1 MMIFSVIFGLLALLV
16 LGVPVGFALGTV
28 SVVALYLTQGVGA
41 LAAVSDIAWGTTSE
55 FLLVAIPLFILMSE
69 LISAS
74 GVGKDLFTGVE
85 RWTGW
90 LPGGVAM
97 SAIVASAIFGA
108 VSGTAVGVAAV
119 IAGVA
124 IPEML
129 RRNYTPEMAA
139 GTVAAASG
147 LGMVI
152 PPSLPIIIYGVVT
165 ETSVT
170 TLFAKAIVPGIFITA
185 LCCLYVLVQTVR
197 DARKGHVLAR
207 GGEEISLA
215 RSLVLA
221 GPTAVLILVVLG
233 SIYQGIATPTEAA
246 AVGVFGALALV
257 AYKRALTL
265 KVLIATID
273 RTVKISVML
282 LTILFSAMLFSYM
295 LSALAIPQTLA
306 EQVIE
311 AQLSGWVFF
320 VVVMVLLFF
329 LGMFLDVVSVILI
342 AVPIVFPT
350 LSAYGFDPVWFGV
363 VLMVNMCFAV
373 VTPPVGL
380 CLYVVRDSVKGLT
393 LGQVVRGTLPFLF
406 LYALSILVLSVF
418 PGIVTGFS

>member
-1 MMIFSVIFGLLALLV
+1 MMILMVVCGLMALLV
-16 LGVPVGFALGTV
+16 LGVPVAFALGTV
-28 SVVALYLTQGVGA
+28 SVVTLYLTQGLGA
-41 LAAVSDIAWGTTSE
+41 LSAVSDIAWGTTSE

-69 LISAS
+69 LIGAS
-74 GVGKDLFTGVE
+74 GVGKDLFRGVE

-129 RRNYTPEMAA
+129 RRNYSPEMAA

-170 TLFAKAIVPGIFITA
+170 TLFAKAVVPGIFVT
-185 LCCLYVLVQTVR
+185 LVCCVYVLVQTLR
-197 DARKGHVLAR
+197 EARKGRVLAS

-215 RSLVLA
+215 RSLVMA

-233 SIYQGIATPTEAA
+233 SIYKGIATPTEAA
-246 AVGVFGALALV
+246 AVGVFGALGLV
-257 AYKRALTL
+257 AYKGTL
-265 KVLIATID
+265 SIKVVQATID
-273 RTVKISVML
+273 RTVRTSVML

-295 LSALAIPQTLA
+295 LSAQEIPQTLA
-306 EQVIE
+306 NQVIE
-311 AQLSGWVFF
+311 AKLSGWLFF
-320 VVVMVLLFF
+320 AVVMVLLFF

-342 AVPIVFPT
+342 AIPIVFPT
-350 LSAYGFDPVWFGV
+350 LMAYGFDPVWFGV
-363 VLMVNMCFAV
+363 ILMINMCFAV

-393 LGQVVRGTLPFLF
+393 LGQVVRGTMPYLF
-406 LYALSILVLSVF
+406 LYAFSIVVLTIF
-418 PGIVTGFS
+418 PSIVTGF

>member
-1 MMIFSVIFGLLALLV
+1 MLILSVVCGLMALLL
-16 LGVPVGFALGTV
+16 LGVPVAFALGMV
-28 SVVALYLTQGVGA
+28 SVVALYLTQGLDG
-41 LAAVSDIAWGTTSE
+41 LSAVSDIAWGTTSE

-69 LISAS
+69 LISVS

-129 RRNYTPEMAA
+129 RRNYSPEMASGA
-139 GTVAAASG
+139 VAAASG

-170 TLFAKAIVPGIFITA
+170 TLFAKSVVPGLFVTA
-185 LCCLYVLVQTVR
+185 LCCLYVLVQTLR
-197 DARKGHVLAR
+197 ETKKGRTLAS
-207 GGEEISLA
+207 GGEEISLG
-215 RSLVLA
+215 RSLILA
-221 GPTAVLILVVLG
+221 GPTMLLIVLVLG
-233 SIYQGIATPTEAA
+233 SIYKGIATPTEAA
-246 AVGVFGALALV
+246 AVGVFGALGLV
-257 AYKRALTL
+257 AYKGALSV
-265 KVLIATID
+265 KVLLTTLD
-273 RTVKISVML
+273 RTVKTSVML
-282 LTILFSAMLFSYM
+282 LSILFTAMLFSYM
-295 LSALAIPQTLA
+295 LSSLEIPQTLA
-306 EQVIE
+306 EKVIDAE
-311 AQLSGWVFF
+311 LSSWMFF
-320 VVVMVLLFF
+320 FVVMVLLFF

-350 LSAYGFDPVWFGV
+350 LQAYGFDPVWFGV

-393 LGQVVRGTLPFLF
+393 LGQVVRGTTPFLF
-406 LYALSILVLSVF
+406 LFAFAILAMSAF
-418 PGIVTGFS
+418 PGIVTGF

>member
-1 MMIFSVIFGLLALLV
+1 MLILSVVCGLMVLLL
-16 LGVPVGFALGTV
+16 LGVPVAFSLGAV
-28 SVVALYLTQGVGA
+28 SVVALYLTQGAGA
-41 LAAVSDIAWGTTSE
+41 LSAVSDIAWGTTSE

-129 RRNYTPEMAA
+129 RRNYSPEMAS

-170 TLFAKAIVPGIFITA
+170 TLFAKAVVPGIFVT
-185 LCCLYVLVQTVR
+185 LVCCLYVLVQTMR
-197 DARKGHVLAR
+197 EARKGRVLSS
-207 GGEEISLA
+207 GGEEISLG

-221 GPTAVLILVVLG
+221 GPTALLIFIVLG
-233 SIYQGIATPTEAA
+233 SIYKGIATPTEAA
-246 AVGVFGALALV
+246 AVGVCGALGLV
-257 AYKRALTL
+257 AYKRALS
-265 KVLIATID
+265 KDVLVATIV
-273 RTVKISVML
+273 RTVKTSIML
-282 LTILFSAMLFSYM
+282 LTILLAAMLFSYM
-295 LSALAIPQTLA
+295 LSALQIPQTLA

-311 AQLSGWVFF
+311 AKLSGWVFF

-350 LSAYGFDPVWFGV
+350 LMAYGYDPIWFGV
-363 VLMVNMCFAV
+363 VLMINMCFAV

-393 LGQVVRGTLPFLF
+393 LGQVVRGTMPFLF
-406 LYALSILVLSVF
+406 LYAFSILVMTLF
-418 PGIVTGFS
+418 PGIVTGF

>member
-1 MMIFSVIFGLLALLV
+1 MLILSVVCGLMALLL
-16 LGVPVGFALGTV
+16 LGVPVAFALGMV
-28 SVVALYLTQGVGA
+28 SVVALYLTQGLGG
-41 LAAVSDIAWGTTSE
+41 LSAVSDIAWGTTSE

-69 LISAS
+69 LISVS
-74 GVGKDLFTGVE
+74 GVGKDLFSGVE

-129 RRNYTPEMAA
+129 RRNYSPEMASGA
-139 GTVAAASG
+139 VAAASG
-147 LGMVI
+147 LGMVV

-170 TLFAKAIVPGIFITA
+170 TLFAKSVVPGIFVTA
-185 LCCLYVLVQTVR
+185 LCCLYVLVQTLR
-197 DARKGHVLAR
+197 ESKKGRVLAS
-207 GGEEISLA
+207 GGEDISLG
-215 RSLVLA
+215 RSLMLA
-221 GPTAVLILVVLG
+221 GPTMLLIVLVLG
-233 SIYQGIATPTEAA
+233 SIYKGIATPTEAA
-246 AVGVFGALALV
+246 AVGVFGALGLVVYKGALSV
-257 AYKRALTL
+257 KMLLTTL
-265 KVLIATID
+265 D
-273 RTVKISVML
+273 RTVKTSVML
-282 LTILFSAMLFSYM
+282 LSILFTAMLFSYM
-295 LSALAIPQTLA
+295 LSSLEIPQALAEKVIDA
-306 EQVIE
+306 E
-311 AQLSGWVFF
+311 LSGWMFF
-320 VVVMVLLFF
+320 FVVMVLLFF

-350 LSAYGFDPVWFGV
+350 LQAYGFDPVWFGV

-393 LGQVVRGTLPFLF
+393 LGQVVRGTTPFLF
-406 LYALSILVLSVF
+406 LFAFAILAMSVF
-418 PGIVTGFS
+418 PAIVTGF

>member
-1 MMIFSVIFGLLALLV
+1 MLILSVVCGLMALLL
-16 LGVPVGFALGTV
+16 LGVPVAFALGMV
-28 SVVALYLTQGVGA
+28 SVVALYLTQGLGG
-41 LAAVSDIAWGTTSE
+41 LSAVSDIAWGTTSE

-69 LISAS
+69 LISVS
-74 GVGKDLFTGVE
+74 GVGKDLFSGVE

-129 RRNYTPEMAA
+129 RRNYSPEMASGA
-139 GTVAAASG
+139 VAAASG

-170 TLFAKAIVPGIFITA
+170 TLFAKSVVPGIFVTA
-185 LCCLYVLVQTVR
+185 LCCLYVLVQTLR
-197 DARKGHVLAR
+197 ESKKGRVLAS
-207 GGEEISLA
+207 GGEDISLG
-215 RSLVLA
+215 RSLMLA
-221 GPTAVLILVVLG
+221 GPTMLLIVLVLG
-233 SIYQGIATPTEAA
+233 SIYKGIATPTEAA
-246 AVGVFGALALV
+246 AVGVFGALGLVVYKGALSV
-257 AYKRALTL
+257 
-265 KVLIATID
+265 KVLLTTLD
-273 RTVKISVML
+273 RTVKTSVML
-282 LTILFSAMLFSYM
+282 LSILFTAMLFSYM
-295 LSALAIPQTLA
+295 LSSLEIPQALAEKVIDA
-306 EQVIE
+306 E
-311 AQLSGWVFF
+311 LSGWMFF
-320 VVVMVLLFF
+320 FVVMVLLFF

-350 LSAYGFDPVWFGV
+350 LQAYGFDPVWFGV

-393 LGQVVRGTLPFLF
+393 LGQVVRGTTPFLF
-406 LYALSILVLSVF
+406 LFAFAILAMSVF
-418 PGIVTGFS
+418 PAIVTGF

>member
-1 MMIFSVIFGLLALLV
+1 MLILSVVCGLMALLL
-16 LGVPVGFALGTV
+16 LGVPVAFALGMV
-28 SVVALYLTQGVGA
+28 SVVALYLTQGLGG
-41 LAAVSDIAWGTTSE
+41 LSAVSDIAWGTTSE

-69 LISAS
+69 LISVS
-74 GVGKDLFTGVE
+74 GVGKDLFSGVE

-129 RRNYTPEMAA
+129 RRNYSPEMASGA
-139 GTVAAASG
+139 VAAASG

-170 TLFAKAIVPGIFITA
+170 TLFAKSVVPGIFVTA
-185 LCCLYVLVQTVR
+185 LCCLYVLVQTLR
-197 DARKGHVLAR
+197 ESKKGRVLAS
-207 GGEEISLA
+207 GGEDISLG
-215 RSLVLA
+215 RSLMLA
-221 GPTAVLILVVLG
+221 GPTMLLIVLVLG
-233 SIYQGIATPTEAA
+233 SIYKGIATPTEAA
-246 AVGVFGALALV
+246 AVGVFGALGLV
-257 AYKRALTL
+257 AYKGALSV
-265 KVLIATID
+265 KVLLTTLD
-273 RTVKISVML
+273 RTVKTSIML
-282 LTILFSAMLFSYM
+282 LSILFTAMLFSYM
-295 LSALAIPQTLA
+295 LSSLEIPQALAEKVIDA
-306 EQVIE
+306 E
-311 AQLSGWVFF
+311 LSGWMFF
-320 VVVMVLLFF
+320 FVVMVLLFF

-350 LSAYGFDPVWFGV
+350 LQAYGFDPVWFGV

-393 LGQVVRGTLPFLF
+393 LGQVVRGTTPFLF
-406 LYALSILVLSVF
+406 LFAFAILAMSVF
-418 PGIVTGFS
+418 PAIVTGF

>member
-1 MMIFSVIFGLLALLV
+1 MLILSVVCGLMALLL
-16 LGVPVGFALGTV
+16 LGVPVAFALGMV
-28 SVVALYLTQGVGA
+28 SVVALYLTQGLGG
-41 LAAVSDIAWGTTSE
+41 LSAVSDIAWGTTSE

-69 LISAS
+69 LISVS
-74 GVGKDLFTGVE
+74 GVGKDLFSGVE

-129 RRNYTPEMAA
+129 RRNYSPEMASGA
-139 GTVAAASG
+139 VAAASG

-170 TLFAKAIVPGIFITA
+170 TLFAKAVVPGIFVTA
-185 LCCLYVLVQTVR
+185 LCCLYVLVQTLR
-197 DARKGHVLAR
+197 ESKKGRVLAS
-207 GGEEISLA
+207 GGEDISLG
-215 RSLVLA
+215 RSLMLA
-221 GPTAVLILVVLG
+221 GPTMLLIVLVLG
-233 SIYQGIATPTEAA
+233 SIYKGIATPTEAA
-246 AVGVFGALALV
+246 AVGVFGALGLVVYKGALSV
-257 AYKRALTL
+257 
-265 KVLIATID
+265 KVLLTTLD
-273 RTVKISVML
+273 RTVKTSVML
-282 LTILFSAMLFSYM
+282 LSILFTAMLFSYM
-295 LSALAIPQTLA
+295 LSSLEIPQALAEKVIDA
-306 EQVIE
+306 E
-311 AQLSGWVFF
+311 LSGWMFF
-320 VVVMVLLFF
+320 FVVMVLLFF

-350 LSAYGFDPVWFGV
+350 LQAYGFDPVWFGV

-393 LGQVVRGTLPFLF
+393 LGQVVRGTTPFLF
-406 LYALSILVLSVF
+406 LFAFAILAMSVF
-418 PGIVTGFS
+418 PAIVTGF

>member
-1 MMIFSVIFGLLALLV
+1 MMILSVICGLLALLV

-28 SVVALYLTQGVGA
+28 SVIALYLTQGVGA

-129 RRNYTPEMAA
+129 RRNYSPEMAA

-170 TLFAKAIVPGIFITA
+170 SLFAKAIVPGIFVTA
-185 LCCLYVLVQTVR
+185 LCCLYVLVQTIR
-197 DARKGHVLAR
+197 DARKGRVLAR
-207 GGEEISLA
+207 GGEEISFA

-221 GPTAVLILVVLG
+221 GPTAVLILIVLG

-311 AQLSGWVFF
+311 AQLSSWVFF
-320 VVVMVLLFF
+320 AVVMVLLFF

-363 VLMVNMCFAV
+363 ILMINMCFAV

-380 CLYVVRDSVKGLT
+380 CLYVVRDSVKGLS
-393 LGQVVRGTLPFLF
+393 LSHVVRGTLPFLF
-406 LYALSILVLSVF
+406 LYAFSILVLSMF
-418 PGIVTGFS
+418 PGIVTGSS

>member
-1 MMIFSVIFGLLALLV
+1 MLILSVVCGLMALLL
-16 LGVPVGFALGTV
+16 LGVPVAFALGMV
-28 SVVALYLTQGVGA
+28 SVVALYLTQGLGG
-41 LAAVSDIAWGTTSE
+41 LSAVSDIAWGTTSE

-69 LISAS
+69 LISVS
-74 GVGKDLFTGVE
+74 GVGKDLFSGVE

-129 RRNYTPEMAA
+129 RRNYSPEMASGA
-139 GTVAAASG
+139 VAAASG

-170 TLFAKAIVPGIFITA
+170 TLFAKSVVPGIFVTA
-185 LCCLYVLVQTVR
+185 LCCLYVLVQTLR
-197 DARKGHVLAR
+197 ESKKGRVLAS
-207 GGEEISLA
+207 GGEDISLG
-215 RSLVLA
+215 RSLMLA
-221 GPTAVLILVVLG
+221 GPTMLLIVLVLG
-233 SIYQGIATPTEAA
+233 SIYKGIATPTEAA
-246 AVGVFGALALV
+246 AVGVFGALGLVVYKGALSV
-257 AYKRALTL
+257 KMLLTTL
-265 KVLIATID
+265 D
-273 RTVKISVML
+273 RTVKTSVML
-282 LTILFSAMLFSYM
+282 LSILFTAMLFSYM
-295 LSALAIPQTLA
+295 LSSLEIPQALAEKVIDA
-306 EQVIE
+306 E
-311 AQLSGWVFF
+311 LSGWMFF
-320 VVVMVLLFF
+320 FVVMVLLFF

-350 LSAYGFDPVWFGV
+350 LQAYGFDPVWFGV

-393 LGQVVRGTLPFLF
+393 LGQVVRGTTPFLF
-406 LYALSILVLSVF
+406 LFVFAILAMSVF
-418 PGIVTGFS
+418 PAIVTGF

>member
-1 MMIFSVIFGLLALLV
+1 MLILSVVCGLMVLLL
-16 LGVPVGFALGTV
+16 LGVPVAFSLGAV
-28 SVVALYLTQGVGA
+28 SVVALYLTQGGGA
-41 LAAVSDIAWGTTSE
+41 LSAVSDIAWGTTSE

-129 RRNYTPEMAA
+129 RRNYSPEMAS

-170 TLFAKAIVPGIFITA
+170 TLFAKAVVPGIFVT
-185 LCCLYVLVQTVR
+185 LVCCLYVLVQTMR
-197 DARKGHVLAR
+197 EARKGRVLSS
-207 GGEEISLA
+207 GGEEISLG

-221 GPTAVLILVVLG
+221 GPTALLIFIVLG
-233 SIYQGIATPTEAA
+233 SIYKGIATPTEAA
-246 AVGVFGALALV
+246 AVGVCGALGLV
-257 AYKRALTL
+257 AYKRALS
-265 KVLIATID
+265 KDVLVATIV
-273 RTVKISVML
+273 RTVKTSIML
-282 LTILFSAMLFSYM
+282 LTILLAAMLFSYM
-295 LSALAIPQTLA
+295 LSALQIPQTLA

-311 AQLSGWVFF
+311 AKLSGWVFF

-350 LSAYGFDPVWFGV
+350 LVAYGYDPIWFGV
-363 VLMVNMCFAV
+363 VLMINMCFAV

-393 LGQVVRGTLPFLF
+393 LGQVVRGTMPFLF
-406 LYALSILVLSVF
+406 LYAFSILVMTLF
-418 PGIVTGFS
+418 PGIVTGF

>member
-1 MMIFSVIFGLLALLV
+1 MLILSVVCGLMALLL
-16 LGVPVGFALGTV
+16 LGVPVAFALGMV
-28 SVVALYLTQGVGA
+28 SVVALYLTQGLGG
-41 LAAVSDIAWGTTSE
+41 LSAVSDIAWGTTSE

-69 LISAS
+69 LISVS
-74 GVGKDLFTGVE
+74 GVGKDLFSGVE

-129 RRNYTPEMAA
+129 RRNYSPEMASGA
-139 GTVAAASG
+139 VAAASG

-170 TLFAKAIVPGIFITA
+170 TLFAKSVVPGIFVTA
-185 LCCLYVLVQTVR
+185 LCCLYVLVQTLR
-197 DARKGHVLAR
+197 ESKKGRVLAS
-207 GGEEISLA
+207 GGEDISLG
-215 RSLVLA
+215 RSLMLA
-221 GPTAVLILVVLG
+221 GPTMLLIVLVLG
-233 SIYQGIATPTEAA
+233 SIYKGIATPTEAA
-246 AVGVFGALALV
+246 AVGVFGALGLVVYKGALSV
-257 AYKRALTL
+257 KMLLTTL
-265 KVLIATID
+265 D
-273 RTVKISVML
+273 RTVKTSVML
-282 LTILFSAMLFSYM
+282 LSILFTAMLFSYM
-295 LSALAIPQTLA
+295 LSSLEIPQALAEKVIDA
-306 EQVIE
+306 E
-311 AQLSGWVFF
+311 LSGWMFF
-320 VVVMVLLFF
+320 FVVMVLLFF

-350 LSAYGFDPVWFGV
+350 LQAYGFDPVWFGV

-393 LGQVVRGTLPFLF
+393 LGQVVRGTTPFLF
-406 LYALSILVLSVF
+406 LFAFAILAMSVF
-418 PGIVTGFS
+418 PAIVTGF